1 MALISYENIGIRFSV
16 SEDLFRVTFLAFFT
30 QKFIRYVLEGCLLF
44 FELYFQCLES
54 LSLADSKL
62 KGETA
67 YIINALGS
75 NETLLEIDIR

>member
-1 MALISYENIGIRFSV
+1 MY
-16 SEDLFRVTFLAFFT
+16 
-30 QKFIRYVLEGCLLF
+30 Y
-44 FELYFQCLES
+44 LYFKGIVKCDYNVFPSSIAKTSFCVLFQALES